1 MIEGLLGQ
9 QILQADNQRKNRV
22 FSLDYTTSSTVLSRQ
37 KKWIMRLFRDITN
50 PLKYV
55 FSR

>member
-22 FSLDYTTSSTVLSRQ
+22 FSLDYTTSSTFISA
-37 KKWIMRLFRDITN
+37 KKMDYEAISGYNKSLEIHF
-50 PLKYV
+50 
-55 FSR
+55 